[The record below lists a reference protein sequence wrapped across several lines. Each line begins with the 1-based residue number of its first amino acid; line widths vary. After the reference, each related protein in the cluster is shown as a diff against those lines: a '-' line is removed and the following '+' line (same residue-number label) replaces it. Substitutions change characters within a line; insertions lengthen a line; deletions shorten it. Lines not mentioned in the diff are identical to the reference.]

1 MKDDKHLQIYL
12 QLSFMNFLANFSGH
26 KRATYGFASLFGR
39 SKIQVSKQSIT
50 NTLRENVVRLELIQK
65 EKSKFE
71 KYSYFTKEEQHDQET
86 IVPLLYLICC

>member
-1 MKDDKHLQIYL
+1 MDLVHGLAVARMK
-12 QLSFMNFLANFSGH
+12 F
-26 KRATYGFASLFGR
+26 
-39 SKIQVSKQSIT
+39 VKQS
-50 NTLRENVVRLELIQK
+50 LRKNIARRELIQK